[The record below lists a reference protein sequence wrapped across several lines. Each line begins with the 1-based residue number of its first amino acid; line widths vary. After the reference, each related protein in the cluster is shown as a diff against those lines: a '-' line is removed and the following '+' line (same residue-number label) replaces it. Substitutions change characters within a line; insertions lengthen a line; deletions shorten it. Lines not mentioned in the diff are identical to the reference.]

1 MSLSDNPEGLALND
15 DLSVKSDEIP
25 LKNDDKIDWVIEVP
39 FQSKLTRQENY
50 IDDYRSKFARKD
62 EVLWRY
68 IKEITRFFDK
78 LDRKNNFNAK
88 ILE

>member
-1 MSLSDNPEGLALND
+1 MSLSDNPDGLALND

-25 LKNDDKIDWVIEVP
+25 LKNDDKIDYVIEVP
-39 FQSKLTRQENY
+39 FQSKLTRLENY
-50 IDDYRSKFARKD
+50 IDDYRSKFQRKD